1 MFKVVVAWI
10 SSSSLAF
17 FLSFFHNM
25 DIPNSIIHMYNTSES
40 LSLLPICSLYSTCT
54 LFVTFSSLFPLF
66 LLHLF
71 PSHFSV
77 SASIDRW
84 LTRGF
89 ISFFSPFRVLSGW
102 SHPRSSRSRVLPES
116 LGCAC
121 CARPVES
128 PHLWMGGK
136 GGACFPWKFAVTG
149 GTCYPSRGGKF
160 TDRVKNPR
168 VRWFKSMGKGDS
180 ELLRGMK

>member
-1 MFKVVVAWI
+1 MNLKFL
-10 SSSSLAF
+10 SGFLSF

-40 LSLLPICSLYSTCT
+40 LFLLPICSLYSTCT
-54 LFVTFSSLFPLF
+54 LFVSYILFSVPFVSP
-66 LLHLF
+66 
-71 PSHFSV
+71 PPFSV
-77 SASIDRW
+77 SFFRFGFDRP
-84 LTRGF
+84 LVDTGLYL
-89 ISFFSPFRVLSGW
+89 FFFLFRVLPGW

-128 PHLWMGGK
+128 PHLWMGGEG

-160 TDRVKNPR
+160 TGRVKNPR
-168 VRWFKSMGKGDS
+168 VGWFKNMGKGDS